1 MRVSAIVV
9 TFNGADFLPAA
20 LDSIMRQTEP
30 PAEIIV
36 VDDGS
41 MDETS
46 DVVNGYGASLRYVQ
60 QSNRGQG
67 SAINTGVAAARYPYV
82 AFLDHDDRWHP
93 EKVRLQS
100 ELMGLHD
107 CDVVVGGVTNE
118 TLGENNLT
126 EPRDHGPA
134 RLFGACLFKRSA
146 FDVVGPLREDRR
158 IHEIVEWWGRAG
170 SGISVVSDDRTV
182 LFRSIHGANQT
193 IKHRDTS
200 RSDLLAR
207 VREVRRLD
215 QR

>member
-1 MRVSAIVV
+1 MKISAII
-9 TFNGADFLPAA
+9 TTCNGADFLAAA
-20 LDSIMRQTEP
+20 LDSIMQQTQP

-41 MDETS
+41 TDETI
-46 DVVNGYGASLRYVQ
+46 DVIDEFASSIRYIQ

-67 SAINTGVAAARYPYV
+67 SAINTGVAAARYSHV

-93 EKVRLQS
+93 DKIFLQS
-100 ELMGLHD
+100 ELMRLHD

-118 TLGENNLT
+118 TLRGNNIT
-126 EPRDHGPA
+126 EHRDHGPA

-146 FDVVGPLREDRR
+146 FDDVGPLQEDRR
-158 IHEIVEWWGRAG
+158 IHEIVEWWGRAR
-170 SGISVVSDDRTV
+170 SKISVVFDARTV

-193 IKHRDTS
+193 IKHRGTS

-207 VREVRRLD
+207 VREVRHLGRS
-215 QR
+215 

>member
-1 MRVSAIVV
+1 MNISAVV
-9 TFNGADFLPAA
+9 TTFNGADFLPAA
-20 LDSIMRQTEP
+20 LDSIVQQTAP

-41 MDETS
+41 TDKTS
-46 DVVNGYGASLRYVQ
+46 DVVNGYGATIRYVQ

-67 SAINTGVAAARYPYV
+67 SAINTGVAAARYHYV

-93 EKVRLQS
+93 EKIRFQS
-100 ELMGLHD
+100 GLMRLHD

-118 TLGENNLT
+118 RLRGNNIT
-126 EPRDHGPA
+126 EHRDHGPA

-146 FDVVGPLREDRR
+146 FDDVGPLQEDRR

-170 SGISVVSDDRTV
+170 PTLSVMFDDRTV
-182 LFRSIHGANQT
+182 LFRAIHGENQT

-207 VREVRRLD
+207 VREVRNRG
-215 QR
+215 RS